1 VIPEHRQA
9 IHGRTF
15 DREWQPRA
23 VEHYRRPSR
32 IFGAA
37 LNVALAIA
45 LGIVMGLLAWAELGG
60 LL

>member
-23 VEHYRRPSR
+23 VEHYRRPSAR
-32 IFGAA
+32 LAA
-37 LNVALAIA
+37 IKNVALAIA
-45 LGIVMGLLAWAELGG
+45 LGLSLALLGWAELTGR
-60 LL
+60 L